1 MGVEKYVEGGKGQA
15 KIVEACC
22 LINGNSIMGN
32 EKISLVTMETQ
43 HTDTYEW
50 KKGENVNKC

>member
-1 MGVEKYVEGGKGQA
+1 MGSREDVDGGKGQNSG
-15 KIVEACC
+15 CMF
-22 LINGNSIMGN
+22 INGNLIMGN

-50 KKGENVNKC
+50 KKGENVNKG